1 MPTNRLRLSPLDLPV
16 ALFLIS
22 AALAVVPAYDR
33 STAWTPLG
41 FLLAGGVVYL
51 LVSRLGRSA
60 GATMRIAIG
69 ISVFG
74 TLVALYFITQYPHY
88 PGLDKVAVISSIL
101 DLIGRVTPNLAFW
114 APVGN
119 SVATALEGLLFLAVG
134 AGFSTQHRGLR
145 WLLWVCAALM
155 AAALVL
161 TSSRGAWLA
170 VGIAGLLWAALHFRP
185 ARWLGLAVLAGA
197 VLLLALVVFNQDVT
211 ILDRIPVVN
220 RTVAPLFIR
229 PDRLDVYRGSL
240 QLIRDVPLT
249 GVGLGGQFAMHYSRY
264 VLMIQVPFLEY
275 SHNLYLEVWLQQGI
289 LGLAA
294 WIWLAVAVAYA
305 GWRVLRAGRDPLVE
319 GVIIGLAATY
329 LHGLTDARQYSDWWC
344 WLPFFLLTG
353 LAAAAFL
360 RARLPSTWRQDLAPA
375 AVMGLALLA
384 ISVTMPSLPAAWR
397 ANLGCLQQG
406 QADLGATLNE
416 EERAALREKAER
428 NFRRAVALSPGER
441 TPNLRLGLMLTED
454 EQFAEALPYLA
465 SAAASAPGNAT
476 AAKALGLGYVWNG
489 EIDRAAEMLAPL
501 PGMVNEL
508 NTWGWWR
515 TSEDQVALARYAYET
530 SLRMNPDQPEVQ
542 KLLDTLPK

>member
-1 MPTNRLRLSPLDLPV
+1 MPTTRLRLSPLDLPV
-16 ALFLIS
+16 ALFLAS
-22 AALAVVPAYDR
+22 AALAVVPAYNR
-33 STAWTPLG
+33 STAWAPLAW
-41 FLLAGGVVYL
+41 LLAGGVVYL
-51 LVSRLGRSA
+51 LVSRLGRGA
-60 GATMRIAIG
+60 GADMRIAIG
-69 ISVFG
+69 VSMLG
-74 TLVALYFITQYPHY
+74 ALLALYFITQYPHY

-114 APVGN
+114 APVAN

-134 AGFSTQHRGLR
+134 AGFAAQRRGLR
-145 WLLWVCAALM
+145 WLLWVCAAFM
-155 AAALVL
+155 AAALL
-161 TSSRGAWLA
+161 LSSSRGAWLA
-170 VGIAGLLWAALHFRP
+170 AGLAGLLWAALYFRP

-197 VLLLALVVFNQDVT
+197 VILLALVVFSQDVQ

-240 QLIRDVPLT
+240 QLIGDVPLT

-294 WIWLAVAVAYA
+294 WIWLLAAVGYA
-305 GWRVLRAGRDPLVE
+305 GWRMLRAGRDPLLE
-319 GVIIGLAATY
+319 GALVGLAATY

-344 WLPFFLLTG
+344 WLPFFLLAG
-353 LAAAAFL
+353 LTASAFL
-360 RARLPSTWRQDLAPA
+360 RARLPSTWRQDLAPT

-384 ISVTMPSLPAAWR
+384 ISVTLPSLPAVWR

-406 QADLGATLNE
+406 QADLSATLRN
-416 EERAALREKAER
+416 EERAALREKAMS
-428 NFRRAVALSPGER
+428 NFQRAVALSPGER
-441 TPNLRLGLMLTED
+441 TPNLRLGSMLIED
-454 EQFAEALPYLA
+454 GQFAEALPYLA
-465 SAAASAPGNAT
+465 SAAASAPQNAT
-476 AAKALGLGYVWNG
+476 VAKALGLGYVWNG

-501 PGMVNEL
+501 PEMVNEL

-515 TSEDQVALARYAYET
+515 ASEGQAALARYAYQT
-530 SLRMNPDQPEVQ
+530 SLRIKPDQPEVQ
-542 KLLDTLPK
+542 ELLDTLPK